1 MTIPINMPSPT
12 GDELKPMLLSDHDL
26 RLLSMGKSIYY
37 LPGHGGHIH
46 TGLGEELT
54 RRGLNVVGRETVGE
68 FRRLPFQEQI
78 ELVADDLKTLF
89 WREGDQV
96 ICNSFGCYLFLHAQT
111 LLPSYVGR
119 VLLLSPIVGQFSD
132 DENSGLGFIPPRA
145 ERLSELAVS
154 GMYPVPSNCEI
165 HVGELDWQSNPTNVR
180 KFAVPLGIKVTV
192 VPQGGH
198 MLGKNYVAD
207 LLDKWLSK

>member
-1 MTIPINMPSPT
+1 MNHSKRVPT
-12 GDELKPMLLSDHDL
+12 GAEPLLLSNHDL

>member
-1 MTIPINMPSPT
+1 MA
-12 GDELKPMLLSDHDL
+12 
-26 RLLSMGKSIYY
+26 KSIYY
-37 LPGHGGHIH
+37 LPGHGGRIH
-46 TGLGEELT
+46 TGLGEELIG
-54 RRGLNVVGRETVGE
+54 RGFDVVGRETVDD
-68 FRRLPFQEQI
+68 FRRLPFQDQI
-78 ELVADDLKTLF
+78 ELIAGDLKTLF

-132 DENSGLGFIPPRA
+132 DDNSGLGFIPPRA
-145 ERLSELAVS
+145 ERLSELAES
-154 GMYPVPSNCEI
+154 GMYPVPSHCEI
-165 HVGELDWQSNPTNVR
+165 HVGELNLQSNPTNVR
-180 KFAVPLGIKVTV
+180 EFVVPLGIKVTV

-207 LLDKWLSK
+207 LLDKWLSESEPEQIRSV